1 MEKIRIDINNEEDIL
16 RKFDIEYCRSSEK
29 CSTELCKFFNDIK
42 SNRAKNFNSKVAY
55 IDLAR
60 IAITLRRQ
68 HRQILELECK
78 LLTATNDTASL
89 LDFVRYCKKVK
100 GSWCG
105 VDVTTICDNVCDFLD
120 GYFVKS
126 GPKV

>member
-1 MEKIRIDINNEEDIL
+1 MEKIRIDINDEEDIL
-16 RKFDIEYCRSSEK
+16 RKFDIEYCLSSEK

-42 SNRAKNFNSKVAY
+42 CNRAKNFNSKVAY

-68 HRQILELECK
+68 HRQIVELECK
-78 LLTATNDTASL
+78 LLTATNDNAL
-89 LDFVRYCKKVK
+89 LFDFVRYCKKIK
-100 GSWCG
+100 GPKCG
-105 VDVTTICDNVCDFLD
+105 IDATMIYDYVCDFLD
-120 GYFVKS
+120 GYFVKF